1 MARTLGRGAD
11 KHRYEVGSAQIT
23 GGAQQQL
30 TLSFEPGLTERFP
43 SLRECIATGIY
54 QRGLSNVAPSLNK
67 APGNLSVELSEDP
80 ARKFGVDS
88 LEEYIEKFG
97 DLTPVYYLV
106 EKFLHERKAEHDAA
120 LAQIAPLLAQLAP
133 LMRKAGLA

>member
-1 MARTLGRGAD
+1 MRSRVIRPTPASTA
-11 KHRYEVGSAQIT
+11 H
-23 GGAQQQL
+23 QL
-30 TLSFEPGLTERFP
+30 TLSFEPGLTERYS

-54 QRGLSNVAPSLNK
+54 QRGLTNVAPSLDK

-80 ARKFGVDS
+80 SRKFGVES
-88 LEEYIEKFG
+88 LELYIEKFG

-106 EKFLHERKAEHDAA
+106 EKFLNKQEAGHDAA

-133 LMRKAGLA
+133 LLRKSGLA

>member
-1 MARTLGRGAD
+1 MRIKPQAAP
-11 KHRYEVGSAQIT
+11 A
-23 GGAQQQL
+23 QQL
-30 TLSFEPGLTERFP
+30 TLSFEPGLVERFG
-43 SLRECIATGIY
+43 SLRECVATGVY

-80 ARKFGVDS
+80 ARKFGVES

-106 EKFLHERKAEHDAA
+106 EKFLRKPEAKQEAA
-120 LAQIAPLLAQLAP
+120 MAQLAP
-133 LMRKAGLA
+133 LLVQVQQLMKQAGMA